1 MEHHPLLARQLR
13 RIFGSNSAPAEMLP
27 LIKLVDD
34 AYAQFDSDR
43 LLAEH
48 VMTVSSRE
56 LTEAN
61 ATLVEQNSRNAKV
74 LQRLERAL
82 NLLDSDES
90 GHRGGPDLLQVA
102 QDIAQLAELRRDT
115 EHALRAAKSAADS
128 ANRAKS
134 EFLANMSHEI
144 RTPLNAVVGMTSLL
158 LDSEMTPEQLD
169 FTETIRAN
177 SDALLNI
184 INDILD
190 FSKIEAG
197 KMDVECIP
205 CDLHRT
211 VEQVIDMFSTQT
223 SAQMLDLGAFIAPDV
238 PGWIHSD
245 PTRLRQILVNLVG
258 NAIRFTEKGGIGI
271 FVSATKEDERWNI
284 RFDVEDTGIGIPTER
299 LDRLFKAFTQVD
311 SSTTRRFGGTGL
323 GLAISQ
329 RLVSL
334 LGGEIS
340 VTSEPGRG
348 STFRFNIH
356 AQAVNLEESSMPQ
369 QLDIRPLAGR
379 HILIVDDIAINRRIL
394 EQQLR
399 GAGFVVSLAPDPHA
413 AIEFF
418 VLGKSC
424 DLVLLDYNM
433 PVMNGAELALELD
446 RRHPTGLPPFILLS
460 SRGKLSDE
468 AGPLISRRIAKPVKP
483 SELLSLISETLL
495 PTGHPRVQP
504 RPAPEYD
511 QSFANK
517 HPLKILVAEDI
528 AVNRR
533 VIDLFLNRLGYRAD
547 IVADGVEV
555 LTAHAVG
562 NYDIIL
568 MDLQMPELDGV
579 SATRILRS
587 NPDGREHPY
596 IIALTANVLSE
607 QQVEAREVG
616 FQDYLSKPLR
626 PESLATALQR
636 AHGWLMANPSQT
648 V

>member
-1 MEHHPLLARQLR
+1 
-13 RIFGSNSAPAEMLP
+13 MLP
-27 LIKLVDD
+27 FIELVNA

-43 LLAEH
+43 LLTEH

-56 LTEAN
+56 LTESN
-61 ATLVEQNSRNAKV
+61 ATLIEQNNRNAEV
-74 LQRLERAL
+74 LQRLEKAL
-82 NLLDSDES
+82 SLLDDDET
-90 GHRGGPDLLQVA
+90 GHRGGPDLLQTA
-102 QDIAQLAELRRDT
+102 HDIAQLAELRRDT
-115 EHALRAAKSAADS
+115 ENALRAANIAADS

-158 LDSEMTPEQLD
+158 LDSEMTDEQLD
-169 FTETIRAN
+169 FTETIRTN

-197 KMDVECIP
+197 KMEVECIP
-205 CDLHRT
+205 CDLHGT
-211 VEQVIDMFSTQT
+211 VEQVIDMFSAQT
-223 SAQMLDLGAFIAPDV
+223 SAQMLDLGAFISPEV
-238 PGWIHSD
+238 PRWIHSD

-258 NAIRFTEKGGIGI
+258 NAIRFTQQGGIGI
-271 FVSATKEDERWNI
+271 FVSAVQEGEIWNI
-284 RFDVEDTGIGIPTER
+284 RFDVEDTGIGIPVER
-299 LDRLFKAFTQVD
+299 VDRLFKAFTQVD

-323 GLAISQ
+323 GLAISR

-340 VTSEPGRG
+340 VTSELGRG
-348 STFRFNIH
+348 STFTFDIR
-356 AQAVNLEESSMPQ
+356 AQAVSDQDLNRPQ

-399 GAGFVVSLAPDPHA
+399 SAGFVVSLAQDPHA

-418 VLGKSC
+418 LANSC

-433 PVMNGAELALELD
+433 PVMNGAELALELA
-446 RRHPTGLPPFILLS
+446 RRHPSGLPPFILLS
-460 SRGKLSDE
+460 SRGQLADE

-483 SELLSLISETLL
+483 SELLSLISEILL
-495 PTGHPRVQP
+495 PRGHIRIQN

-511 QSFANK
+511 QSFAEK

-528 AVNRR
+528 AVNRK
-533 VIDLFLNRLGYRAD
+533 VIDLLLTRLGYRAD

-555 LTAHAVG
+555 LSAHAVG

-579 SATRILRS
+579 SATRILRA
-587 NPDGREHPY
+587 NFKDRNHPY
-596 IIALTANVLSE
+596 IIALTANVQSE
-607 QQVEAREVG
+607 QQLEAREVG

-626 PESLATALQR
+626 PESLANALQR
-636 AHGWLMANPSQT
+636 AHGWHVANPSQRL
-648 V
+648 